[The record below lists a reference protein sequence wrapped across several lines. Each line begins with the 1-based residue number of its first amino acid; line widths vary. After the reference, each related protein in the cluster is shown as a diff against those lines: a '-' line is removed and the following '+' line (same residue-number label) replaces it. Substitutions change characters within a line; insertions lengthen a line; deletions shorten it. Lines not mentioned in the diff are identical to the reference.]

1 MYYLLK
7 QLVLRPIHPRAEPQ
21 KEVLFLTE
29 TVETIENISQ
39 NSNTLV
45 QCLICAAWFA
55 GFFIAS
61 RVFKHVVGPRLTRA
75 AQKIERPYLST
86 LLQSFIRPCALFIAL
101 IGLYIGLRLLPFDF
115 IHTDAWRTAQN
126 HAVRIAFIVL
136 LAWGLLG
143 ASKCVELALVGTR
156 SRFDLG
162 AGDTVIRFL
171 ERIYKAVILLFAG
184 VLVVTEMGYNVNS
197 LIAGLGLGGLTF
209 ALAAQDSASN
219 FFGGLVIIFEKPFEL
234 GDWISTASLEGSV
247 EDITFRS
254 TKIRTLAN
262 ALTVVPNSKLCGEPI
277 TNWTRMK
284 MRLAQFTLG
293 LTYGTPKRTVEAVT
307 NRVRAMLENHPGVHS
322 ETVQVRL
329 SEFADSSIDI
339 AVQFYTKTTDIVE
352 YRAVKEDVNLRIM
365 DIMAGEG
372 ASFAFPSRSIYIE
385 NAPSLPDGKGGLQ

>member
-1 MYYLLK
+1 M
-7 QLVLRPIHPRAEPQ
+7 
-21 KEVLFLTE
+21 
-29 TVETIENISQ
+29 
-39 NSNTLV
+39 
-45 QCLICAAWFA
+45 
-55 GFFIAS
+55 
-61 RVFKHVVGPRLTRA
+61 
-75 AQKIERPYLST
+75 
-86 LLQSFIRPCALFIAL
+86 
-101 IGLYIGLRLLPFDF
+101 
-115 IHTDAWRTAQN
+115 
-126 HAVRIAFIVL
+126 
-136 LAWGLLG
+136 
-143 ASKCVELALVGTR
+143 GTR

-184 VLVVTEMGYNVNS
+184 VLVVTEIGYNVNS

-293 LTYGTPKRTVEAVT
+293 LTYGTPK
-307 NRVRAMLENHPGVHS
+307 
-322 ETVQVRL
+322 
-329 SEFADSSIDI
+329 
-339 AVQFYTKTTDIVE
+339 
-352 YRAVKEDVNLRIM
+352 
-365 DIMAGEG
+365 
-372 ASFAFPSRSIYIE
+372 
-385 NAPSLPDGKGGLQ
+385 

>member
-1 MYYLLK
+1 MRWL
-7 QLVLRPIHPRAEPQ
+7 PRTPPA
-21 KEVLFLTE
+21 T
-29 TVETIENISQ
+29 
-39 NSNTLV
+39 
-45 QCLICAAWFA
+45 
-55 GFFIAS
+55 
-61 RVFKHVVGPRLTRA
+61 
-75 AQKIERPYLST
+75 
-86 LLQSFIRPCALFIAL
+86 
-101 IGLYIGLRLLPFDF
+101 
-115 IHTDAWRTAQN
+115 
-126 HAVRIAFIVL
+126 
-136 LAWGLLG
+136 
-143 ASKCVELALVGTR
+143 
-156 SRFDLG
+156 
-162 AGDTVIRFL
+162 
-171 ERIYKAVILLFAG
+171 
-184 VLVVTEMGYNVNS
+184 
-197 LIAGLGLGGLTF
+197 
-209 ALAAQDSASN
+209 

-385 NAPSLPDGKGGLQ
+385 NAPSPADGKGGLQ